1 MTSAV
6 SSAILL
12 LFGAALVK
20 LGISDE
26 LLHYVRPA
34 SRPWVFAAGL
44 ALLVLAGWS
53 LLSQFRPPSSPD
65 SDDPRRSVTDQADA
79 EAHLSQAG
87 SASGGHNH
95 HGATRTAWL
104 VLAPVLA
111 LLIVAPPA
119 LGEFTANR
127 APAVNATASG
137 QKASLAA
144 GSTPVEL
151 NMLMFYLLSSAKPAA
166 LAGRPVTLVGFVE
179 KQQPGGFTLAR
190 LVITCCAA
198 DASTVKVT
206 ITAHVPPPAV
216 GSWVQVTG
224 QFAGVGSDADHTPAL
239 AATATTGIPAP
250 KNPYG

>member
-1 MTSAV
+1 
-6 SSAILL
+6 
-12 LFGAALVK
+12 
-20 LGISDE
+20 
-26 LLHYVRPA
+26 
-34 SRPWVFAAGL
+34 
-44 ALLVLAGWS
+44 
-53 LLSQFRPPSSPD
+53 
-65 SDDPRRSVTDQADA
+65 
-79 EAHLSQAG
+79 
-87 SASGGHNH
+87 
-95 HGATRTAWL
+95 
-104 VLAPVLA
+104 VLA